1 MSKLNNKS
9 KKGIII
15 GVVAFITA
23 STIIGLASGVTVSK
37 QNNDKKQSSELLA
50 KKTET
55 ITKINQLPELKNE
68 QITKYTNDVNNAKTI
83 NQVDKVLANAIASN
97 NANKTTKVANSLL
110 DKKQTI
116 KNEVDALVD
125 LTNQQKQI
133 FKKLIDQADSKQ
145 KVDSI
150 LNDAKNQQQSN
161 KALEELKKAKSQV
174 IEQIN
179 ALTNLTNEQKTNFK
193 IQINQAK
200 TIDMA
205 QSLLKEANQ
214 LNETNKQTQIQK
226 TEELKNKKN
235 QATNT
240 INQLSD
246 LTSDQKTDY
255 INQIN
260 TANSIQSI
268 DLVLKNANKQNEDN
282 RTKQLNNSV
291 SSNGDQNTQSQNNTS
306 QGQNN
311 NKPILNNESPND
323 QDLEKQKLEQER
335 KEILNRYND
344 FVKTIE
350 DYIEKELSDQKYNEL
365 KTNLEKVIAETQPI
379 VSNSSTTKEQLEQAI
394 EKLTTVKKDVENKKL
409 DIVKENAKESIERLS
424 NLEKAK
430 KDEYKQRVVDA
441 NSENDI
447 NLILEETKSDDEKSK
462 ALKIQAEKEKE
473 EQAELNKK
481 KDDAINKINMFSSLD
496 KTRLETFTKEIQKI
510 NDTKQAEQVNN
521 ILNEAEQENQKN
533 KTLNEQKETAKNKIS
548 EFSYLNLGK
557 QEEYKQQISSASDEA
572 KVDEIL
578 KRAEAENKNEESK
591 ILNKKKEES
600 RNKVLEFGSEEPAFF
615 DKAFEY
621 YEKIGNAKTLND
633 VEKILTQ
640 AQEEY
645 NAVKSKVS

>member
-15 GVVAFITA
+15 GVVGFITA

-83 NQVDKVLANAIASN
+83 NQVDQVLTDAIGSN
-97 NANKTTKVANSLL
+97 NANKTTKPENTLL

-125 LTNQQKQI
+125 LNNQQKQI
-133 FKKLIDQADSKQ
+133 FKNLIDQADSKQ

-150 LNDAKNQQQSN
+150 LNDAKKQEQTN

-205 QSLLKEANQ
+205 QLLLKEANQ

-235 QATNT
+235 QTTNT
-240 INQLSD
+240 INQLTD
-246 LTSDQKTDY
+246 LTPDQKTNY

-260 TANSIQSI
+260 SANSIESI
-268 DLVLKNANKQNEDN
+268 DLILENANKQNEDN
-282 RTKQLNNSV
+282 KTKQLNNNG
-291 SSNGDQNTQSQNNTS
+291 SSNGDQNIQSQNHTS

-311 NKPILNNESPND
+311 NKPILNSKSPND
-323 QDLEKQKLEQER
+323 QDLEKQKLDQEK
-335 KEILNRYND
+335 KEVLNRYND

-350 DYIEKELSDQKYNEL
+350 DYIKNELSDQKYNEL
-365 KTNLEKVIAETQPI
+365 KTDLEKVIAETQPI
-379 VSNSSTTKEQLEQAI
+379 ASNSSTTKEQLEEAI
-394 EKLTTVKKDVENKKL
+394 GKLTTIKKDVENKKL
-409 DIVKENAKESIERLS
+409 DIVKENAKESIEQLS

-496 KTRLETFTKEIQKI
+496 KTRLETFIKEIQKI
-510 NDTKQAEQVNN
+510 NDSKQA
-521 ILNEAEQENQKN
+521 
-533 KTLNEQKETAKNKIS
+533 
-548 EFSYLNLGK
+548 
-557 QEEYKQQISSASDEA
+557 
-572 KVDEIL
+572 
-578 KRAEAENKNEESK
+578 
-591 ILNKKKEES
+591 
-600 RNKVLEFGSEEPAFF
+600 
-615 DKAFEY
+615 
-621 YEKIGNAKTLND
+621 
-633 VEKILTQ
+633 
-640 AQEEY
+640 
-645 NAVKSKVS
+645 